1 MPGGECEYKA
11 GELASKV
18 KRASDPSFEP
28 LKKSDTVDQMLA
40 SPFRFDKELS
50 SDDFEKLGRLSLRW
64 SHIDHMIANCL
75 KVLLGLN
82 EDQAR
87 IMIFPLTSELRL
99 QRIEELTRLKP
110 LPSDKAKTA
119 FQELRTVMR
128 GIRVVRN
135 NVIHAVLI
143 EDAFTI
149 RSNKRTFTREQI
161 FETEELTNYA
171 GILAITLR
179 HELGERDPAY
189 DPPDPLPARPLVP
202 EFLKPYIPQI
212 AQIPRR

>member
-18 KRASDPSFEP
+18 KRASDASFEP

-50 SDDFEKLGRLSLRW
+50 SDDFERLGRLSLRW

-99 QRIEELTRLKP
+99 QRIEELTDLS
-110 LPSDKAKTA
+110 LC
-119 FQELRTVMR
+119 LRIKQKR
-128 GIRVVRN
+128 RFRN
-135 NVIHAVLI
+135 C
-143 EDAFTI
+143 
-149 RSNKRTFTREQI
+149 
-161 FETEELTNYA
+161 
-171 GILAITLR
+171 
-179 HELGERDPAY
+179 
-189 DPPDPLPARPLVP
+189 AR
-202 EFLKPYIPQI
+202 
-212 AQIPRR
+212 

>member
-1 MPGGECEYKA
+1 
-11 GELASKV
+11 
-18 KRASDPSFEP
+18 
-28 LKKSDTVDQMLA
+28 
-40 SPFRFDKELS
+40 
-50 SDDFEKLGRLSLRW
+50 
-64 SHIDHMIANCL
+64 
-75 KVLLGLN
+75 
-82 EDQAR
+82 
-87 IMIFPLTSELRL
+87 
-99 QRIEELTRLKP
+99 